1 MDYREYLMMI
11 RINFKIGF
19 FPHHCKHCSCSQ
31 WGKVQFS
38 FININFKCHF
48 VVTHVKIE
56 KYKPKYLL
64 IAFSRLVLQVL
75 VQNQQPML
83 INSSSGGGQ
92 LLLTQNNGQTY
103 VMSPSQGL
111 QQGQTFLVA
120 QSPQQ
125 QGTNTKTII
134 ILHQQG
140 QKMGTPGQPMMV
152 QLPRSAIQGGAS
164 GLQGL
169 MLSQGAGGQ
178 MTVSLP
184 GCNPIIA
191 RPMDPSNGSAQQIVK
206 AVAAQ
211 QPNIVK
217 AIVSTAVASSTTTS
231 QPPPLVSSST
241 SATAVTTSVV
251 TPTVATPAP
260 QPTVTLPVSPYIC
273 EWRGCMRFVKILLS
287 FCCSLDNIKSFDDDN
302 CSQDL
307 TLFLWV
313 FKINLRINNYYLLK
327 ILCLNIFLHE
337 F

>member
-1 MDYREYLMMI
+1 M
-11 RINFKIGF
+11 
-19 FPHHCKHCSCSQ
+19 
-31 WGKVQFS
+31 
-38 FININFKCHF
+38 
-48 VVTHVKIE
+48 
-56 KYKPKYLL
+56 
-64 IAFSRLVLQVL
+64 L

-83 INSSSGGGQ
+83 INSSGGGQQ

-103 VMSPSQGL
+103 VMAPSQGMS
-111 QQGQTFLVA
+111 QGQTFLVA

-211 QPNIVK
+211 PTMVK
-217 AIVSTAVASSTTTS
+217 TIVSTAIASSTS

-241 SATAVTTSVV
+241 SATAVTTTVL
-251 TPTVATPAP
+251 TPTVATTAP
-260 QPTVTLPVSPYIC
+260 QPVVSVPVSPYVC
-273 EWRGCMRFVKILLS
+273 EWRGCMRFVS
-287 FCCSLDNIKSFDDDN
+287 
-302 CSQDL
+302 
-307 TLFLWV
+307 
-313 FKINLRINNYYLLK
+313 
-327 ILCLNIFLHE
+327 IFLLLLFGLE
-337 F
+337 KSVLPSELKLYPLLQF